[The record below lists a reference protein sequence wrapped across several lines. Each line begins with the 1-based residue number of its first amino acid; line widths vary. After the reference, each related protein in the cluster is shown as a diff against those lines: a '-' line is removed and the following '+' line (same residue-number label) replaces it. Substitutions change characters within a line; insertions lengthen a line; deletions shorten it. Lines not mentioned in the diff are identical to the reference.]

1 MAIINTT
8 WNGYEVIGE
17 KYTIKNKAGVD
28 AIIKEIYLDNVNSY
42 LLNGNN

>member
-17 KYTIKNKAGVD
+17 KYTIKNIGDND
-28 AIIKEIYLDNVNSY
+28 ARIKKNLSR
-42 LLNGNN
+42 